1 MSKKPKNES
10 RERELENH
18 AQYLLVSFNHV
29 HKQIRRVA
37 DKYLSGLVD
46 RFPHLLWNRR
56 VLHTMLDILQVLS
69 FSLEFDPNEENPK
82 LEIPSTPFTL
92 QLMDTLDAREVS
104 TAQLMIKIYFL

>member
-92 QLMDTLDAREVS
+92 QLMDTLDAREV
-104 TAQLMIKIYFL
+104 TCRLKLILER